1 MSTQVVIFVCYFI
14 VILAIGYIGLRATR
28 TDTDYFIAGG
38 NLGWV
43 IGGASIASTQ
53 MSSGL
58 FIGTIGL
65 MYAVGWSFGW
75 VVFVFPIA
83 YWFMVAV
90 IAPRFTRQRKL
101 SLPEFI
107 AARYYSDA
115 ARVVAAII
123 ILIAFVV
130 YISAQVVAGGLIAN
144 TIFGIPTRT
153 GMVVFTVILIAYT
166 VVGGMVAVVYTD
178 FLQMMI
184 MLLGAAI
191 AVPIVLRQVG
201 GLDNLFVLVQEA
213 NPVAL
218 TWEGMAPSL
227 LFTLGLAFLL
237 GAIARPEQLVR
248 FYAMK
253 DMRTIRRGIGFVI
266 ILVGLAHTLVFFL
279 ALGSRVLFPGIG
291 GGDLAMPLITQ
302 NAMPLFLGTI
312 LLAAVG
318 AAMMS
323 TVDSVLIVAGAA
335 LSHDIYGTVRRES
348 SMQRRVLIARI
359 ATVVVG
365 VIPLGMLLL
374 GFAEGELVQIIVA
387 LFSALMGAAFLVPVV
402 AGVLWRRAT
411 REGAIASMIG
421 GVTATFLWRQFGD
434 TDAIDPVVP
443 GFLTALVLMVGVS
456 LLTARPPASATD
468 PFFAPEPVEPGPEPA
483 VSRS

>member
-1 MSTQVVIFVCYFI
+1 MPTQIIIFAGYFLVV
-14 VILAIGYIGLRATR
+14 LGIGYFGLRATKD
-28 TDTDYFIAGG
+28 DTDFFIAGG
-38 NLGWV
+38 NLGWI
-43 IGGASIASTQ
+43 IGGATVASTQ

-65 MYAVGWSFGW
+65 MYTVGWSFAW

-101 SLPEFI
+101 SLPDFF
-107 AARYYSDA
+107 ATRYHSDA
-115 ARVVAAII
+115 ARVIAAII

-144 TIFGIPTRT
+144 TVFGIPAQT
-153 GMVVFTVILIAYT
+153 GMVIFTLILITYTVI
-166 VVGGMVAVVYTD
+166 GGMVAVVYTD

-184 MLLGAAI
+184 MLLGAVI

-201 GLDNLFVLVQEA
+201 GLDNLFVLASEA

-218 TWEGMAPSL
+218 TWEAMPPSL

-237 GAIARPEQLVR
+237 GAIARPEQLIR

-253 DMRTIRRGIGFVI
+253 DMATIRRGIGFVI
-266 ILVGLAHTLVFFL
+266 ILVGAAHALVFLL
-279 ALGSRVLFPGIG
+279 ALGSTVLFPNMGV
-291 GGDLAMPLITQ
+291 GDLAMPLITQ
-302 NAMPLFLGTI
+302 TAMPLFLGTVM
-312 LLAAVG
+312 LAAVA

-335 LSHDIYGTVRRES
+335 LSHDIYGTIRKDSDPR
-348 SMQRRVLIARI
+348 RRVMIGRI
-359 ATVVVG
+359 GTVVVG
-365 VIPLGMLLL
+365 LIPLGLLL
-374 GFAEGELVQIIVA
+374 AGFAEGELVQLIVA

-402 AGVLWRRAT
+402 AGVLWKRAT
-411 REGAIASMIG
+411 REGAISSMIG
-421 GVTATFLWRQFGD
+421 GVTATILWRQLGD
-434 TDAIDPVVP
+434 TEFIDPVVP
-443 GFLTALVLMVGVS
+443 GFLTALVLMVVVS
-456 LLTARPPASATD
+456 YLTPAPPAEATD
-468 PFFAPEPVEPGPEPA
+468 PFFSDEPA
-483 VSRS
+483 VTGASGPLRP